1 MKDKIYS
8 IDELPNLKKSVGKYN
23 EERISYRH
31 DPTPVKRG
39 QNINNTVLDEMQCR
53 RPSDAFCGVNDI
65 IAGICR
71 LDHYNQKHRN
81 IPLSQNR
88 VYNILQSMEVINT
101 REIKKMTGLSD
112 RQSQIYL
119 RACKI
124 AVERL
129 DKYFQYHEDFLED
142 SDMGVDFDDWLV

>member
-1 MKDKIYS
+1 MKRTYS
-8 IDELPNLKKSVGKYN
+8 LEELPTLRKSLGKYQ
-23 EERISYRH
+23 EEKIMYHH

-39 QNINNTVLDEMQCR
+39 QNVYNTVIAEMQCR
-53 RPSDAFCGVNDI
+53 RPSDAFCAVNDI

-88 VYNILQSMEVINT
+88 MYNILQSMEVINT

-124 AVERL
+124 AIEHL
-129 DKYFQYHEDFLED
+129 DKHFREHGDFLED
-142 SDMGVDFDDWLV
+142 SDIGVDFDAWQV